1 MRAHLARR
9 VRDFLK
15 REAKQDLDAASRH
28 YAALLGVTLKRIAIR
43 DQVSRWG
50 SCTSAGV
57 LSYSWRLILTPPH
70 VLDYLAAHEVA
81 HLLEMNH
88 SRAFWRV
95 VARICPGLGT
105 RQGLAR
111 RQRQCAAP
119 VWVGLPF
126 CRPRE
131 GGDPSTPADVIGA
144 MRHAGAQIARPVAR
158 FDRTACVHGSPP
170 SRGRPQTL
178 RPIAAARSPRP
189 SRCRRPRRSP
199 ARSSRR
205 TRLPRAAMR

>member
-1 MRAHLARR
+1 MPLICVAGDPAYLARR

-15 REAKQDLDAASRH
+15 REAKHDLDAASRH
-28 YAALLGVTLKRIAIR
+28 YAALLGVTLKRVAIR
-43 DQVSRWG
+43 DQMSRWG

-57 LSYSWRLILTPPH
+57 LSYSWRLILAPPH

-81 HLLEMNH
+81 HLVEMNH

-119 VWVGLPF
+119 VWVDL
-126 CRPRE
+126 RPLD
-131 GGDPSTPADVIGA
+131 GWDPTTCGI
-144 MRHAGAQIARPVAR
+144 AGACRLRSLPSSL
-158 FDRTACVHGSPP
+158 DPPP
-170 SRGRPQTL
+170 SRAFAGTTTPCPT
-178 RPIAAARSPRP
+178 AAIRSPRP

-199 ARSSRR
+199 AVSSCR
-205 TRLPRAAMR
+205 TRCPRDATR